1 MQGGGLTAHP
11 LRALAPHGHITPAAF
26 AHCQL
31 PRSLAGASEEGAA
44 AGGASCSR
52 WAEVAGRM
60 RRHAHLARSRPLLD
74 VAVAM
79 ALAAARAPADEL
91 QRHLQA
97 MGEAGAEAAVPAAG
111 EPPAALSADYAPL
124 SVGPGNADRRA
135 DGIAAVAAG
144 LSREPDCRWVYAA
157 VAVPVARGMAAFA
170 AGGWEAAVDALLPA
184 R

>member
-1 MQGGGLTAHP
+1 MTAHP

-31 PRSLAGASEEGAA
+31 PRSLAGDAPEDGAA
-44 AGGASCSR
+44 GASCSR

-60 RRHAHLARSRPLLD
+60 RRHVHLAQARPLLD
-74 VAVAM
+74 VHVAM
-79 ALAAARAPADEL
+79 ALAAARAPAEEL

-97 MGEAGAEAAVPAAG
+97 MGEAGAEAAVPAG
-111 EPPAALSADYAPL
+111 LGWEPLSVPPADYAPL
-124 SVGPGNADRRA
+124 SVGPGNADRRGG
-135 DGIAAVAAG
+135 GIAAVAAG

-170 AGGWEAAVDALLPA
+170 GGDWEAAVDALLPA